1 MTEENS
7 GPAPE
12 AGGKSRRRGW
22 SSVKIRT
29 KLTVMLLIP
38 ALALAGMVGVRL
50 YESATEARAVTATAE
65 VVELTEIAADAI
77 HAVQRERLAAA
88 MLVFQENTGL
98 SDAETLMSAFESA
111 EAAADEQL
119 ERLEDARS
127 ATDLDEAMTGL
138 LVRVDKPLD
147 RLPTVRESVY
157 NTTVAEVHLTVYNSL
172 VARLSAVIDRAVDAA
187 DAAELSRHLRT
198 ASLLHEI
205 DESSAQ
211 MQIMVLGLTDGE
223 PLAEDYRPFMRL
235 TTAREEALVEYRRM
249 VAESDPDAAVF
260 EVGGLGAAPARPA
273 NRLDSQIAGSRS
285 DDAQEINHESLML
298 AYDARHAS
306 TANLVDQSLTAT
318 VDLAG
323 SIREAVVQRLAIE
336 GAAAVLAL
344 AVSVLIGLGISR
356 SVTRGLRDLSDSARR
371 IAMVDLPSAVRH
383 VDEQEGLGGLTA
395 AEFAARTT
403 PPLQTKGENELSE
416 VGEAFNIV
424 HREAIRVAA
433 QQAVLR
439 FHVGS
444 IFVRLARRGNSLT
457 GRLTAELDE
466 AERNEQDPDRLQRLF
481 RLDHLISLVSRANDS
496 LLVLGGA
503 SAAKVRT
510 TDAKLGDVLTAAQ
523 SRIEYYTR
531 IELAADEG
539 AWVNAEVVDDVVQLL
554 AELMDNATRYSE
566 STAEVMA
573 RVLTGRAVIEVRD
586 RGIGIDPTRMRQLNE
601 RLRSRAAVD
610 LDAMQAMG
618 LTVVGHLASRHGIE
632 VELRPSIGGG
642 TVAEIAVPGS
652 ILSFGKPSRPPVP
665 RQSSFASDAPAEE
678 PLIRRR
684 NAPLFDQQAA
694 AESKQEPAVEDS
706 PTIVLPKQRS
716 TAPEPPPPAPRNLP
730 VPMALSSTAEP
741 PRPLTA
747 IESGIGS
754 VAAERVPALTLDVR
768 YLSADASMRA
778 GHAMP
783 MADPEAMA
791 RTVGGLP
798 KRQPMSNL
806 VPGAVEPTPG
816 RTGAPIHRDARTIGA
831 TYSAYARGLS
841 GSRTKSSPT
850 NDTRTTP

>member
-1 MTEENS
+1 MTEEH
-7 GPAPE
+7 PAP
-12 AGGKSRRRGW
+12 AAQDGGRSRRGW
-22 SSVKIRT
+22 SSVRIRT

-50 YESATEARAVTATAE
+50 YESGTEAQAVTGTAE
-65 VVELTEIAADAI
+65 VVELTGIAADAL

-98 SDAETLMSAFESA
+98 SDPETLTASFEAA
-111 EAAADEQL
+111 EAATDEQL
-119 ERLEDARS
+119 ARLDDARS
-127 ATDLDEAMTGL
+127 GTGLDEAVTAL
-138 LVRVDKPLD
+138 LERADKPLE
-147 RLPTVRESVY
+147 RLGTARDAVY
-157 NTTVAEVHLTVYNSL
+157 GQTVAEVHLTVYNSL
-172 VARLSAVIDRAVDAA
+172 VTRLSAVIDRAVDAA
-187 DAAELSRHLRT
+187 DSAELSRHLRA

-211 MQIMVLGLTDGE
+211 MQILVLGLEDGE

-235 TTAREEALVEYRRM
+235 ATAREESLGEYRRM
-249 VAESDPDAAVF
+249 MAESDPDAAVF
-260 EVGGLGAAPARPA
+260 EVGGLGEAPARPA
-273 NRLDSQIAGSRS
+273 NRLDSQVASARS
-285 DDAQEINHESLML
+285 DDEQEINHDSLML
-298 AYDARHAS
+298 AYDARHAA
-306 TANLVDQSLTAT
+306 TANLVDQSLATT
-318 VDLAG
+318 VDLAAD
-323 SIREAVVQRLAIE
+323 IRESVVRRLAIE

-344 AVSVLIGLGISR
+344 AISVLIGFGIGR

-371 IAMVDLPSAVRH
+371 IAMVDLPSAVRR
-383 VDEQEGLGGLTA
+383 VDEQEGLGGLSA

-403 PPLQTKGENELSE
+403 PPLKTKGENELSE

-444 IFVRLARRGNSLT
+444 IFVRLARRGHSLT

-531 IELAADEG
+531 IELAADDG
-539 AWVNAEVVDDVVQLL
+539 AWVDAEVVDDVVQLL

-586 RGIGIDPTRMRQLNE
+586 RGIGIDPVRMAELNE
-601 RLRSRAAVD
+601 RLRSRAAID

-618 LTVVGHLASRHGIE
+618 LTVVGHLANRHGIE

-642 TVAEIAVPGS
+642 TVAEIAVPGA
-652 ILSFGKPSRPPVP
+652 ILSFGKPSRPPAVAQAFP
-665 RQSSFASDAPAEE
+665 MGAPPAEE

-684 NAPLFDQQAA
+684 NAPLFDQKQASA
-694 AESKQEPAVEDS
+694 DSVEDT
-706 PTIVLPKQRS
+706 PTLRLPRQRTDS
-716 TAPEPPPPAPRNLP
+716 PPPPPPP
-730 VPMALSSTAEP
+730 VRAAPMALSSTAAP
-741 PRPLTA
+741 PLPLTA
-747 IESGIGS
+747 IESGLGPG
-754 VAAERVPALTLDVR
+754 AERVPELTLDVR
-768 YLSADASMRA
+768 YLSAGPSLRA

-783 MADPEAMA
+783 AADPMSMA

-806 VPGAVEPTPG
+806 VPGAVESAPG

-841 GSRTKSSPT
+841 GSRTKPSPT
-850 NDTRTTP
+850 NDTRTSP

>member
-7 GPAPE
+7 GPAPVS
-12 AGGKSRRRGW
+12 GGKGRRGW

-50 YESATEARAVTATAE
+50 YESATEAQAVTATAE
-65 VVELTEIAADAI
+65 VVELTGIAADTI

-98 SDAETLMSAFESA
+98 SDPETLMSSFEAA
-111 EAAADEQL
+111 EAATDEQL
-119 ERLEDARS
+119 ALLEEARS
-127 ATDLDEAMTGL
+127 TTDMDSTFTDLL
-138 LVRVDKPLD
+138 LRVDKPLD
-147 RLPTVRESVY
+147 RLVTARESIHGS
-157 NTTVAEVHLTVYNSL
+157 TVAEVHLTVYNSL
-172 VARLSAVIDRAVDAA
+172 VTRLSAVLDRAVDAA
-187 DAAELSRHLRT
+187 DTAELSRHLRT

-205 DESSAQ
+205 DENSAQ
-211 MQIMVLGLTDGE
+211 MQILVLGLEDGE

-235 TTAREEALVEYRRM
+235 ATSREAALVEYRRL
-249 VAESDPDAAVF
+249 VAESDPNAAVF

-273 NRLDSQIAGSRS
+273 NRLDSQVSSARS
-285 DDAQEINHESLML
+285 DDEQEIQHDSLML
-298 AYDARHAS
+298 AYDARHAA
-306 TANLVDQSLTAT
+306 TATLVDESVDAT
-318 VDLAG
+318 VDIAG
-323 SIREAVVQRLAIE
+323 DIREAVVQRLLIE
-336 GAAAVLAL
+336 GAATVLAL
-344 AVSVLIGLGISR
+344 AIAVLIGFGIGR

-371 IAMVDLPSAVRH
+371 IAMVDLPNAVRH
-383 VDEQEGLGGLTA
+383 VDEQEGLGGLSA

-403 PPLQTKGENELSE
+403 PPLQTKGDNELSE

-439 FHVGS
+439 FHIGS

-466 AERNEQDPDRLQRLF
+466 AERNEQDPDRLSRLF

-510 TDAKLGDVLTAAQ
+510 NDAKLGDVLTAAQ

-539 AWVNAEVVDDVVQLL
+539 AWVRAEVVDDVVQLL

-586 RGIGIDPTRMRQLNE
+586 RGIGIDPMRMSQLNE
-601 RLRSRAAVD
+601 RLRAHAAVD

-632 VELRPSIGGG
+632 VELRPSLGGG

-652 ILSFGKPSRPPVP
+652 ILAFGKPSRPAKPIAAFPGGTPVE
-665 RQSSFASDAPAEE
+665 EE

-684 NAPLFDQQAA
+684 NAPLFDQKAA
-694 AESKQEPAVEDS
+694 AQEASVEDS
-706 PTIVLPKQRS
+706 PTLRLPKQRNGIDE
-716 TAPEPPPPAPRNLP
+716 PVPPPPPAVRPEPR
-730 VPMALSSTAEP
+730 ALSSTAEP
-741 PRPLTA
+741 LRPLTA
-747 IESGIGS
+747 LES
-754 VAAERVPALTLDVR
+754 AAGPSTERVPALTLDVR
-768 YLSADASMRA
+768 YLSADPSLRA
-778 GHAMP
+778 GSAMP
-783 MADPEAMA
+783 MADPMSMA

-798 KRQPMSNL
+798 KRDPMSNL

-816 RTGAPIHRDARTIGA
+816 RTGAPIQRDARTIGA

-841 GSRTKSSPT
+841 GSRQKSSPT
-850 NDTRTTP
+850 NDTRTSP